1 LCTRHHHV
9 ESVHLTAANGRPLH
23 PAVAVVQTPARAYYI
38 LRDNGLEVGCE
49 EDGVANVWMR
59 VLDCDTNGELVERAA
74 VSFEELRAYI
84 QNM

>member
-1 LCTRHHHV
+1 M
-9 ESVHLTAANGRPLH
+9 
-23 PAVAVVQTPARAYYI
+23 QTPPRAYYI

-59 VLDCDTNGELVERAA
+59 VLGCDANGELVERGAGLG
-74 VSFEELRAYI
+74 FGELRAYI